1 MKLIIA
7 GSREFTD
14 YKLLTETLKAEGLS
28 TDTVDTVVSG
38 CAHGADKLGEKWA
51 VSYGIPIAR
60 FHADWDS
67 HGKRAGFIRN
77 GEMAEYADA
86 CIVFW
91 NGTSKGTKHMIDI
104 AKRKQGMR
112 LIVVTVTP
120 VTYVTMPEF

>member
-14 YKLLTETLKAEGLS
+14 YQLMLDTLHENGLNM
-28 TDTVDTVVSG
+28 DTVDTVVSG

-51 VSYGIPIAR
+51 VSLKIPIAR
-60 FHADWDS
+60 FPADWDS
-67 HGKRAGFIRN
+67 YGKRAGYVRN
-77 GEMAEYADA
+77 SEMAEYADA

-104 AKRKQGMR
+104 AKRKKGMR
-112 LIVVTVTP
+112 VIVVTVTP
-120 VTYVTMPEF
+120 VNYVTSF

>member
-1 MKLIIA
+1 VKLIIA

-14 YKLLTETLKAEGLS
+14 YKLLTETLKAEGFS

-51 VSYGIPIAR
+51 VAQGIPIAR
-60 FHADWDS
+60 FPADWDS
-67 HGKRAGFIRN
+67 HGKRAGYVRN
-77 GEMAEYADA
+77 SEMAEYADA

-104 AKRKQGMR
+104 AKRKKGMR
-112 LIVVTVTP
+112 VIVVTVTP
-120 VTYVTMPEF
+120 VNYVTSF